1 MIEEAQVAFHQH
13 DPYKLFRV
21 INQRCPKQK
30 SKRIHLKS
38 PAGDFYSPPVLA
50 QVVQVIV
57 KRRWGACS
65 NRCLRDS
72 PRPVPGWSASQPE
85 KVCLS
90 LSAPFVQQLLTC
102 KNSVYTGDCGLLL
115 LRGRVADLQEQ
126 CLHRRL
132 RFTAPTWKSTG
143 VALNLCLQL
152 LRLAWP
158 GMRTFTSTSWALCDI
173 RLDGEAAIESAD
185 VGTCF
190 EPGDWIVESSW
201 IGQQWKGHFSN

>member
-1 MIEEAQVAFHQH
+1 MARDALGTALSTIFFRWFHIAQFWKLDKLHTRSVKQFKKDQLSKMIEEAQVAFHQH

-72 PRPVPGWSASQPE
+72 PRPVPG
-85 KVCLS
+85 
-90 LSAPFVQQLLTC
+90 
-102 KNSVYTGDCGLLL
+102 
-115 LRGRVADLQEQ
+115 
-126 CLHRRL
+126 
-132 RFTAPTWKSTG
+132 
-143 VALNLCLQL
+143 
-152 LRLAWP
+152 
-158 GMRTFTSTSWALCDI
+158 
-173 RLDGEAAIESAD
+173 
-185 VGTCF
+185 
-190 EPGDWIVESSW
+190 
-201 IGQQWKGHFSN
+201 